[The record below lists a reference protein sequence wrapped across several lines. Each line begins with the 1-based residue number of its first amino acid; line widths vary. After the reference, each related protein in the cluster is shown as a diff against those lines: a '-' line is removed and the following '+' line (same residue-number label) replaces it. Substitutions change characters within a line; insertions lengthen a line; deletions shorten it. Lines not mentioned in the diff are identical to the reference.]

1 MAPTRLEKLVAL
13 LANGPSEASRLAA
26 ARQLGDLQRSHP
38 RELHT
43 LLQHILRHLFS
54 SEWATR
60 RAAAAA
66 LEAVADAVD
75 QWSPHHPNEAD
86 AAAEDAARSEA
97 AGAWLR
103 FDSFQMD
110 SVLAHGRP
118 LLASSGVEFD
128 EAAETASTGRERLL
142 AQRRLLQQQL
152 GMEAMA
158 QALEGAPLRRLGRC
172 CGLCGPCGCN
182 LFITWPAD
190 AHLPCPGTMEEIL
203 HEGDLTA
210 APTASLRRA
219 AWAAP
224 AGEGAAAVVRALEGS
239 GDALSA
245 RARNQAR
252 RQVSPW
258 DGRKGAASGESLP
271 PNQAPRKVARK
282 RKPFGRLAAHRR
294 RTSPS

>member
-13 LANGPSEASRLAA
+13 LANGLSEASRLAA

-75 QWSPHHPNEAD
+75 QWSPHHPEEAD

-103 FDSFQMD
+103 FDSFQMS

-118 LLASSGVEFD
+118 LLASAGVEFD
-128 EAAETASTGRERLL
+128 EEAETASTGRERLL
-142 AQRRLLQQQL
+142 RQRKLLQEQL
-152 GMEAMA
+152 GMEAVA
-158 QALEGAPLRRLGRC
+158 QALEGAPLFG
-172 CGLCGPCGCN
+172 
-182 LFITWPAD
+182 
-190 AHLPCPGTMEEIL
+190 
-203 HEGDLTA
+203 
-210 APTASLRRA
+210 
-219 AWAAP
+219 
-224 AGEGAAAVVRALEGS
+224 RALGMCS
-239 GDALSA
+239 CARGQSA
-245 RARNQAR
+245 DWA
-252 RQVSPW
+252 V
-258 DGRKGAASGESLP
+258 
-271 PNQAPRKVARK
+271 
-282 RKPFGRLAAHRR
+282 
-294 RTSPS
+294 